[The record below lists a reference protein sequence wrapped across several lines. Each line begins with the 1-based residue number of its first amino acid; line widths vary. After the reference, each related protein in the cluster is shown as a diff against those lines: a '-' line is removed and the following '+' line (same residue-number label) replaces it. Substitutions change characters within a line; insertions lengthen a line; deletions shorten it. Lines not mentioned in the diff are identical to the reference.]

1 MIIKEIF
8 ISPKIKVKP
17 SSLHGMGVF
26 AIESIQKE
34 EIIEVCYCIIDNFI
48 DPNSIIKKYTFNKNR
63 IALGYGSIYN
73 HSFEP
78 NLIWKAFSSD
88 LKIIKFEAIKNIE
101 IGEELTHCYTTN
113 KDHFKKW
120 YL

>member
-1 MIIKEIF
+1 MKEIF

-26 AIESIQKE
+26 AIEPIQKE
-34 EIIEVCYCIIDNFI
+34 EIIEVCYCIIDKPPINL
-48 DPNSIIKKYTFNKNR
+48 NSIIKKYIFSENR
-63 IALGYGSIYN
+63 IVFGYGSIYN

-78 NLIWKAFSSD
+78 NLTWEVSSSD
-88 LKIIKFEAIKNIE
+88 NRFIEFKAIKNIE
-101 IGEELTHCYTTN
+101 IGEELTHCYT
-113 KDHFKKW
+113 KHKEHFEKW